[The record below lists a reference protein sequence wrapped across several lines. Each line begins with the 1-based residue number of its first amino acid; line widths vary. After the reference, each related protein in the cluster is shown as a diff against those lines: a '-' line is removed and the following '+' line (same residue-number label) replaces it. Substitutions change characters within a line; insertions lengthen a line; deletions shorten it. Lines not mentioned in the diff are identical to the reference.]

1 MNWSNSS
8 VMKTR
13 FKFSTLLFSTLA
25 FVALTGFTE
34 GGPGGFR
41 KVVNDA
47 FQPGELLEYRVHYG
61 SVTAGTAKL
70 EVKKDP
76 VMVKGRPCYHMV
88 GQGIS
93 SKSFSLFFKVND
105 RYETFM
111 DQESLMSWKFKR
123 RIEEGSFHHYAE
135 VEFDQ
140 EKHKA
145 FERTAGQNHTVTYD
159 VPAYIQDVVSAF
171 YFARTQDYTH
181 AKPGD
186 LTRFQ
191 NFIDHKVHDLD
202 VAFLGREVIDVGGI
216 KYRTVKLKPLV
227 REGGIFQHEGDLYLW
242 ISDDA
247 NRIPVRVESGLVI
260 GSVQVDLAK
269 ASNLRHPM
277 TARVR

>member
-1 MNWSNSS
+1 
-8 VMKTR
+8 
-13 FKFSTLLFSTLA
+13 
-25 FVALTGFTE
+25 
-34 GGPGGFR
+34 
-41 KVVNDA
+41 
-47 FQPGELLEYRVHYG
+47 
-61 SVTAGTAKL
+61 
-70 EVKKDP
+70 VKKDP

-111 DQESLMSWKFKR
+111 DQESLMAWKFKR
-123 RIEEGSFHHYAE
+123 RIEEGSFRHYVE

-145 FERTAGQNHTVTYD
+145 FERTAGQNHTTTYD

-171 YFARTQDYTH
+171 YFARTQDYTN
-181 AKPGD
+181 AKLGD
-186 LTRFQ
+186 LTKFQ

-242 ISDDA
+242 ISDDQ

-260 GSVQVDLAK
+260 GSIQVDLAK